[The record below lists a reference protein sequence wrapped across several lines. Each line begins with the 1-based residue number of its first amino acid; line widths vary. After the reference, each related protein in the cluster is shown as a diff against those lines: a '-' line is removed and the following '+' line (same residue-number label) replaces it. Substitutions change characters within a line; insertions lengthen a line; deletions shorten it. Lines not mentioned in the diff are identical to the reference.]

1 MCPLGKT
8 NASELARSFGAR
20 KETDQP
26 ARQLPVLLR
35 AHELLQCRSWKRH
48 LNEAVP
54 FPNSPW
60 ARYKSRWQRPPSAE
74 MNCGCWTVVC
84 PQMQEAFSQAPASR
98 AVNGAAGCYPR
109 CGPWW
114 CPAEGGCCLGAGSAG
129 LPSAPGLLVL
139 AWPCPCRCAQWSA
152 DGKALALVGRQ
163 SCTLSGGPAVT
174 KTSSGFREG
183 GFRSNGAS
191 HKLSN
196 GTRTLWR
203 SLSKALLPGRR
214 SPDHVSADL
223 GRATKLLQPELGRNP
238 KPTRPPG
245 ASAPRWSPSGP
256 GGPAGQGWVASPAQ
270 GCGPRRLEMVCDELS
285 MKPPWARAQHR
296 DAEVQPESSRRKRS
310 CLCEEARGRLD
321 RSEPGSGPDATS
333 GSPQP
338 QA

>member
-1 MCPLGKT
+1 MWPVVVPGGGGL
-8 NASELARSFGAR
+8 LFGGWVSRVA
-20 KETDQP
+20 
-26 ARQLPVLLR
+26 L
-35 AHELLQCRSWKRH
+35 
-48 LNEAVP
+48 
-54 FPNSPW
+54 SPW
-60 ARYKSRWQRPPSAE
+60 AVGLGLAVSLLV
-74 MNCGCWTVVC
+74 CTVVSGWQG
-84 PQMQEAFSQAPASR
+84 P
-98 AVNGAAGCYPR
+98 GPR
-109 CGPWW
+109 GT
-114 CPAEGGCCLGAGSAG
+114 AEL
-129 LPSAPGLLVL
+129 
-139 AWPCPCRCAQWSA
+139 
-152 DGKALALVGRQ
+152 
-163 SCTLSGGPAVT
+163 CTLSGGPAVT

-270 GCGPRRLEMVCDELS
+270 GCGPRRLEVVCDELS
-285 MKPPWARAQHR
+285 MKPPWARAQHG